1 MHRRVLG
8 QDVLSVGPARPAA
21 RHSCIGLATCG
32 ADRSS
37 ACAIADFSTVNRTA
51 SSDGSEQMV
60 AQPSPRAPPTS
71 SGSPNVTSPTSAPAP
86 GNAGTPESSLFCSKA
101 ELSSESTSK
110 LRLACVV
117 LILAALLYTDGQN
130 DGGKRKRWKN
140 RTEQQ
145 EAVHK
150 LAQLRYR

>member
-1 MHRRVLG
+1 
-8 QDVLSVGPARPAA
+8 
-21 RHSCIGLATCG
+21 
-32 ADRSS
+32 
-37 ACAIADFSTVNRTA
+37 
-51 SSDGSEQMV
+51 MV
-60 AQPSPRAPPTS
+60 AQPPPRAPTS

-86 GNAGTPESSLFCSKA
+86 GNAGTPFFCSNA

-117 LILAALLYTDGQN
+117 LILAALLHVDGQN